1 MAKKTRP
8 TYDQGLADG
17 MRALD
22 PISMNKSY
30 LSGYHAG
37 QAARQ
42 SQTSREVQQ
51 RLREVQAGIGRITL
65 VPKLARDKKKQLK
78 IYDIDARIVSGI
90 TDEDVWV
97 GNFELPAS
105 SLKAARSLALDLLHD
120 STYYDPRIDPRAVFD
135 RVEHIGEVEVEA
147 PETSEQATASL
158 IAEARTTIP

>member
-1 MAKKTRP
+1 MPAKKTPDLLQR
-8 TYDQGLADG
+8 DIDEVLRGRSHA
-17 MRALD
+17 RR
-22 PISMNKSY
+22 N

-42 SQTSREVQQ
+42 SKTSREVQQ
-51 RLREVQAGIGRITL
+51 RLREAQAGTGRITL
-65 VPKLARDKKKQLK
+65 VPKRERATKKKQLK
-78 IYDIDARIVSGI
+78 IYDIDARIMSGI

-120 STYYDPRIDPRAVFD
+120 STYYDPRIDPRAVLD

-147 PETSEQATASL
+147 PETSEQTAASL